1 MKGVDVYVLW
11 QIADGTKNRK
21 LFLSVQIRT
30 GERVIYD
37 KIEDDHNEIKEMLSS
52 NTNKEHTQNYSRF
65 LWIIDYL
72 ILKSF
77 IDKSEEI
84 KADNQLTEAFEGVLL
99 AMIELNNPK
108 AAVILEEFNV
118 HLKESFL

>member
-1 MKGVDVYVLW
+1 
-11 QIADGTKNRK
+11 
-21 LFLSVQIRT
+21 
-30 GERVIYD
+30 
-37 KIEDDHNEIKEMLSS
+37 MLSS